1 MFSVYLFLEE
11 KLRVK
16 GKDYIMTDKIDVIII
31 GAGIAGITT
40 AYYLQKN
47 FPDIK
52 YKIIDSRSAVGGTW
66 DQMRFPGVRADNDMY
81 TYGFSFNPWQGPI
94 IGKGQDIKNYIN
106 DTAEKFNIKKNI
118 LFDTKVISSSWKIN
132 QWTTKTNHKNFTSQY
147 VIFCTGSRD
156 RDKPHLPKFKD
167 ENKYQGKIVH
177 TQNWGDTDYK
187 DKNVTIIGSGC
198 TAITMAPSII
208 KEAKAVTLVQR
219 SPAWIIN
226 IDSHEK
232 SSRRYKT
239 FEVLKDYISSRF
251 FKKSLRKRIIAAD
264 PYYNEA
270 TTPSYDYWD
279 QRPASSLDQDY
290 FRAVE
295 SSNVTIER
303 VGVSNWETRG
313 IKLQNG
319 KVINSD
325 VTVMATGGNA
335 QLLGGIDIFVN
346 DKKININDTSWYRGM
361 MFSGLPNLFAHAGY
375 INFSWTARCEIVNER
390 ICKTIKYMK
399 ENELSSCTAKYLG
412 EKSKP
417 SIQANYVLRAMDKF
431 PNRTYK
437 FYQNYFVEYLIF
449 KWSKINDGALEFKR

>member
-1 MFSVYLFLEE
+1 MFLEE

-449 KWSKINDGALEFKR
+449 KWSKINDGALDFKR

>member
-1 MFSVYLFLEE
+1 MFLEE

-16 GKDYIMTDKIDVIII
+16 DKDYIMTDKIDVIII

-187 DKNVTIIGSGC
+187 DKSVTIIGSGC

-399 ENELSSCTAKYLG
+399 TNELSSCTAKYLG

-449 KWSKINDGALEFKR
+449 KWSKINDGALDFKR

>member
-1 MFSVYLFLEE
+1 M
-11 KLRVK
+11 
-16 GKDYIMTDKIDVIII
+16 GKKIDVIII

-40 AYYLQKN
+40 AYYLQES
-47 FPDIK
+47 FPNIT
-52 YKIIDSRSAVGGTW
+52 YKIIESRIDLGGTW
-66 DQMRFPGVRADNDMY
+66 DQMKFPGVRADNDMY

-106 DTAEKFNIKKNI
+106 DTAEKFNIKEHI
-118 LFDTKVISSSWKIN
+118 LFDTQVISSSWKDD
-132 QWTTKTNHKNFTSQY
+132 QWATKTNRKNFTSQY
-147 VIFCTGSRD
+147 VICCTGSRD
-156 RDKPHLPKFKD
+156 RNNPHLPKFKD

-177 TQNWGDTDYK
+177 TQAWGDTDYK

-208 KEAKAVTLVQR
+208 KEAKTVTLVQR

-226 IDSHEK
+226 IDSQEK
-232 SSRRYKT
+232 SSRGYKT

-251 FKKSLRKRIIAAD
+251 FKKSLRKKIIATD
-264 PYYNEA
+264 PYYNET
-270 TTPSYDYWD
+270 TTPAYDYWD

-295 SSNVTIER
+295 LSKVTIVRE
-303 VGVSNWETRG
+303 GVSNWEATG
-313 IKLQNG
+313 VKLKNG
-319 KVINSD
+319 KVIDSD
-325 VTVMATGGNA
+325 ITVMATGGNA

-361 MFSGLPNLFAHAGY
+361 MFSGIPNLFAHAGY
-375 INFSWTARCEIVNER
+375 INFSWTARCEIVSQR
-390 ICKTIKYMK
+390 ICKTVDYMK
-399 ENELSSCTAKYLG
+399 KNKLTSCTPKYLG

-417 SIQANYVLRAMDKF
+417 SIQANYVLRAMDQF

-437 FYQNYFVEYLIF
+437 FYQNYLVEYMSF
-449 KWSKINDGALEFKR
+449 KWAKINDGAVDLK

>member
-1 MFSVYLFLEE
+1 MFLEE

-208 KEAKAVTLVQR
+208 KEAKRVTLVQR

-264 PYYNEA
+264 SYYNEA

-303 VGVSNWETRG
+303 VGVSNWETKG

-449 KWSKINDGALEFKR
+449 KWSKINDGALDFKR

>member
-1 MFSVYLFLEE
+1 V
-11 KLRVK
+11 
-16 GKDYIMTDKIDVIII
+16 DKQIDIIII

-47 FPDIK
+47 FPNIT
-52 YKIIDSRSAVGGTW
+52 YKIIESRIDLGGTW
-66 DQMRFPGVRADNDMY
+66 DQMKFPGVRADNDMY

-106 DTAEKFNIKKNI
+106 DTAEKFNIKEHI
-118 LFDTKVISSSWKIN
+118 LFDTQVTSSSWKNN
-132 QWTTKTNHKNFTSQY
+132 QWATKTSRKNFTSQY
-147 VIFCTGSRD
+147 VICCTGSRD
-156 RDKPHLPKFKD
+156 RKNPHLPKFKD

-177 TQNWGDTDYK
+177 TQAWGDTDYK
-187 DKNVTIIGSGC
+187 NKNVTIIGSGC

-208 KEAKAVTLVQR
+208 KEAKTVTLVQR

-226 IDSHEK
+226 IDSQEK
-232 SSRRYKT
+232 SSRGYKT

-251 FKKSLRKRIIAAD
+251 FKKSLRKKIIATD
-264 PYYNEA
+264 PYYNET
-270 TTPSYDYWD
+270 TTPAYDYWD

-295 SSNVTIER
+295 LNKVSIVRE
-303 VGVSNWETRG
+303 GVSNWETTG
-313 IKLQNG
+313 VKLKNG
-319 KVINSD
+319 KVIDSD
-325 VTVMATGGNA
+325 ITVMATGGNA

-361 MFSGLPNLFAHAGY
+361 MFSGIPNLFAHAGY
-375 INFSWTARCEIVNER
+375 INFSWTARCEIVSQR
-390 ICKTIKYMK
+390 ICKTVDYMK
-399 ENELSSCTAKYLG
+399 KNKLTSCTPKYLG

-417 SIQANYVLRAMDKF
+417 SIQANYVLRAMDQF

-437 FYQNYFVEYLIF
+437 FYQNYLVEYMSF
-449 KWSKINDGALEFKR
+449 KWAKINDGAVDLK

>member
-1 MFSVYLFLEE
+1 VD
-11 KLRVK
+11 K
-16 GKDYIMTDKIDVIII
+16 KIDVVII

-47 FPDIK
+47 FPNIT
-52 YKIIDSRSAVGGTW
+52 YKVIESRNDLGGTW
-66 DQMRFPGVRADNDMY
+66 DQMKFPGVRADNDMY

-106 DTAEKFNIKKNI
+106 DTAEKFDIKEHI
-118 LFDTKVISSSWKIN
+118 LFDTQVTSSSWKDN
-132 QWTTKTNHKNFTSQY
+132 QWVTKTNRKNLTSQY
-147 VIFCTGSRD
+147 VICCTGSRD
-156 RDKPHLPKFKD
+156 RNNPHLPKFKD

-177 TQNWGDTDYK
+177 TQAWGDTDYK

-208 KEAKAVTLVQR
+208 KEAKTVTLVQR

-226 IDSHEK
+226 IDSQEK
-232 SSRRYKT
+232 SSRGYKT

-251 FKKSLRKRIIAAD
+251 FKKSLRKKIIATD
-264 PYYNEA
+264 PYYNDT
-270 TTPSYDYWD
+270 TTPAYDYWD

-295 SSNVTIER
+295 LSKVTIVRE
-303 VGVSNWETRG
+303 GVSNWEAAG
-313 IKLQNG
+313 VKLQNG
-319 KVINSD
+319 KVIDSD
-325 VTVMATGGNA
+325 ITVMATGGNA
-335 QLLGGIDIFVN
+335 QLLGGIDIFVD

-361 MFSGLPNLFAHAGY
+361 MFSGIPNLFAHAGY
-375 INFSWTARCEIVNER
+375 INFSWTARCEIVSQR
-390 ICKTIKYMK
+390 ICKTVDYMK
-399 ENELSSCTAKYLG
+399 KNKLTSCTPKYLG

-417 SIQANYVLRAMDKF
+417 SIQANYVLRAMHKF

-437 FYQNYFVEYLIF
+437 FYQNYLVEYISF
-449 KWSKINDGALEFKR
+449 KWAKINDGAVDLK